1 MRDANYKLVQ
11 EEYEGDAWKIIV
23 CSILLNRTRGEQV
36 KGVVRAFFRRWPDAR
51 SLVRASVETISEE
64 IRPLGLYNTRAKYL
78 LELSRRWVSI
88 YPPSIHQIV
97 HLPGVGEYALASYAI
112 FVLGLTGTETNDGV
126 LRHFL
131 SRKPTMITLNT
142 HDQLIEFIGKLTG
155 PTRAVLK
162 SKTSVKLNK
171 KDVETKSIPN
181 PHGDVFKIQEI
192 EVELNAK
199 YEDAVNNARLMEGK
213 EQDFAAGSARWG
225 EFLNNSVLRKDD
237 GLYVKVIEIGK
248 VGSPTYITADGEI
261 LPEDAIAPFMPN
273 KKGSVKQDLE
283 DQVKVKMFKVSSIRE
298 MRVGTKV
305 KYVAPP
311 PNVGAG
317 VTM

>member
-1 MRDANYKLVQ
+1 MRDPNYKLVQ
-11 EEYEGDAWKIIV
+11 EEYEGDAWKIVV

-36 KGVVRAFFRRWPDAR
+36 KGVVRHFFVRWPDPESLTR
-51 SLVRASVETISEE
+51 SSVEEISSA
-64 IRPLGLYNTRAKYL
+64 IQPLGLFRTRSRYL
-78 LELSRRWVSI
+78 VDLSNRWLALRHPTLEEISR
-88 YPPSIHQIV
+88 
-97 HLPGVGEYALASYAI
+97 LPGVGEYAIASYAI

-131 SRKPTMITLNT
+131 SRKRTMITLTT
-142 HDQLIEFIGKLTG
+142 HDQLIDFIGKLTG

-181 PHGDVFKIQEI
+181 PHGDVFKIQEV

-199 YEDAVNNARLMEGK
+199 YEDAVNNARLLEGK
-213 EQDFAAGSARWG
+213 QQDFKAGSARWG

-248 VGSPTYITADGEI
+248 IGTPTYITDDGEI
-261 LPEDAIAPFMPN
+261 LSEDAIAPFMPV
-273 KKGSVKQDLE
+273 KKGSVKQDVE

-298 MRVGTKV
+298 LRIGTKV
-305 KYVAPP
+305 KYVAS
-311 PNVGAG
+311 AAK
-317 VTM
+317 